1 MTDARLLQAEQ
12 TRVDSGCPAFADLH
26 ALLWRTLD
34 LVAAGRSVA
43 AERVEAWIADGSVVA
58 RLDELFETPVTLED
72 AELVTDWLQARF
84 APAEIRDRGNGLTR
98 LLAVLVTGEE
108 ALVSLYKTR
117 LGGAV
122 TAPAGP
128 PPPR

>member
-12 TRVDSGCPAFADLH
+12 TRVDSGCPTFSDLH

-43 AERVEAWIADGSVVA
+43 AERVEAWIADGSVLA
-58 RLDELFETPVTLED
+58 RLDELFETSVELED
-72 AELVTDWLQARF
+72 AELVTDWLQTRF

-117 LGGAV
+117 LGAV
-122 TAPAGP
+122 ATAPVGP